1 MLTSL
6 PIWVCVLWLL
16 NSARRYQFPHS
27 GSSLTLVTLNA
38 GTMMGRRRFEPRPD
52 VLASLC
58 PSGLLRIHF
67 GPFATRRTLVAPL
80 LVLRRGK
87 SGPAQIRTTPRR
99 ARFAVPVWST
109 SNPLWPI
116 FPPHVLV
123 APLLVVVRWE
133 KWAGADSNCG
143 YGHPKAEG
151 YQATPPARTRTVVR
165 RAFNPSETASLPPV
179 PPTNPALSTP
189 RTPRYPASC
198 ARPQSHRRRESVRVP
213 ARPAAPQPRRGRPA
227 PRR

>member
-1 MLTSL
+1 MLRSGGFRAGSHEYSAPRDQDGGVGRSVLSEAHVSVRSMLTSL

-67 GPFATRRTLVAPL
+67 GPFSTRRT
-80 LVLRRGK
+80 
-87 SGPAQIRTTPRR
+87 
-99 ARFAVPVWST
+99 
-109 SNPLWPI
+109 
-116 FPPHVLV
+116 LV

-198 ARPQSHRRRESVRVP
+198 ARPQSHRRRESVRAQATP
-213 ARPAAPQPRRGRPA
+213 EAP
-227 PRR
+227 